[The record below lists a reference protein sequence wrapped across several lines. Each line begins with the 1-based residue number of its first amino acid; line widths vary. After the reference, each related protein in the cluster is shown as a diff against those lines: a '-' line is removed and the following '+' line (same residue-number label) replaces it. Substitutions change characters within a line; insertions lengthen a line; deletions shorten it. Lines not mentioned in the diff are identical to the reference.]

1 MQTSNSTFI
10 FKTTL
15 RKLISD
21 SNIHSGVRVFIAMAL
36 TFIPALNS
44 NLFSFFTQ
52 SSLHISISLCL
63 GVMASAIVETDDN
76 YKGRGKFIATIVL
89 CFFIASSCVEL
100 LMPYPILFALGLF
113 ISSFAFMMLAALG
126 THYNKIG
133 FGAVLIA
140 IYTMIGH
147 QNGIIWFEQPLLL
160 SIGALWYGLFSII
173 WNFYSPYHSLREQL
187 AQLFFS
193 LSRYQQQKSALFNEK
208 EGTSNAGIFSVRQQL
223 AVQNISIVARLEQS
237 KRIIESRFQ
246 VCQKQTELD
255 KLNGYYFIAEQIH
268 ERISA
273 SQYSYS
279 QLEST
284 FGKSQILEGYH
295 QLLLQLSEDCY
306 QLGTTIH
313 AKKQYHH
320 SRRLKWTINA
330 LSDQL
335 YLLKQKLPFF
345 DNNNEALQALQ
356 AIYENLQGIDNLLL
370 SVSQDTQGKQ
380 IEAPVIAIEE
390 ENRSTLSLY
399 RQLLNAM
406 TATNPVFK
414 HALRISV
421 SLSAAFILQHLL
433 QLPQGFWLL
442 QTVLF
447 VCQPSF
453 SETRKRLF
461 QRSIGTL
468 FGILLGYPIILLIDG
483 VFAQV
488 LLLIFSAFLFFNYLR
503 TNYALAVIFI
513 TLFVMFLFNLINGTG
528 MEILPARIG
537 ETLLGCALSILAI
550 TFIMPDWQFQRF
562 PALVNQL
569 LLLSGRYF
577 KQVSLQYQYGR
588 SENLNYRLTRFQ
600 TFQSDATLTSA
611 WQSMLFEPS
620 SKQKLTKEVY
630 ALVNR
635 CDALVSYIAALAS
648 HRHKMDDFEQNSA
661 LQDLINATAQQI
673 LSAYNPGAVDDTQIV
688 NAIAPFEN
696 CKASL
701 SGETLLIIEQLRLIA
716 FTALDIQLLLQ
727 QVNFDNITKQ
737 SR

>member
-10 FKTTL
+10 IKTTL

-21 SNIHSGVRVFIAMAL
+21 SNIHSGLRVLIAMAI

-44 NLFSFFTQ
+44 NLLPFFAQ
-52 SSLHISISLCL
+52 NSLHISISLCL

-76 YKGRGKFIATIVL
+76 YKGRGKFIVTIVV
-89 CFFIASSCVEL
+89 CFFIASSSVEL
-100 LMPYPILFALGLF
+100 LMPYPILFALGLL
-113 ISSFAFMMLAALG
+113 ISSFAFMMLAVLG

-133 FGAVLIA
+133 FGAILIA

-147 QNGIIWFEQPLLL
+147 QSGINWYEQPLLL
-160 SIGALWYGLFSII
+160 SIGALWYGLFSIV
-173 WNFYSPYHSLREQL
+173 WNFYSPYRSLREQL

-208 EGTSNAGIFSVRQQL
+208 EGTSKEGILAVRQQL
-223 AVQNISIVARLEQS
+223 AIQNISIMARLEQS
-237 KRIIESRFQ
+237 KRIIQSRFQ
-246 VCQKQTELD
+246 VCHRQTELY

-273 SQYSYS
+273 SQYLYS

-306 QLGTTIH
+306 QLGMAIND
-313 AKKQYHH
+313 KKKYRH

-335 YLLKQKLPFF
+335 YLLKQKLQLF
-345 DNNNEALQALQ
+345 DNNNEAMQALQ
-356 AIYENLQGIDNLLL
+356 AIYENLRGIDNLLL
-370 SVSQDTQGKQ
+370 TVSQNQQSKQ
-380 IEAPVIAIEE
+380 TEAAVIAIEE
-390 ENRSTLSLY
+390 EQPAQSIFK
-399 RQLLNAM
+399 QLLGAM
-406 TATNPVFK
+406 KATNPVFK
-414 HALRISV
+414 HAVRISV
-421 SLSAAFILQHLL
+421 SLCAAFVLQHLL

-453 SETRKRLF
+453 SETRKRLM
-461 QRSIGTL
+461 QRSVGTL
-468 FGILLGYPIILLIDG
+468 LGILLGYPVIMLIDG
-483 VFAQV
+483 TFSQV

-503 TNYALAVIFI
+503 TNYGLAVIFI
-513 TLFVMFLFNLINGTG
+513 TLFVMFLFNLLTGTG

-550 TFIMPDWQFQRF
+550 TFIFPDWQFQRF
-562 PALVNQL
+562 PTLVNQL

-577 KQVSLQYQYGR
+577 KQVSHQYQYGR
-588 SENLNYRLTRFQ
+588 SENLNYRMTRFN
-600 TFQSDATLTSA
+600 TFKSDATLTSA

-648 HRHKMDDFEQNSA
+648 HRHKMDDFENNIA
-661 LQDLINATAQQI
+661 LQDLINATAKQI
-673 LSAYNPGAVDDTQIV
+673 SSAYNPISVDEQELV
-688 NAIAPFEN
+688 NAIEKFADYKTN
-696 CKASL
+696 L
-701 SGETLLIIEQLRLIA
+701 SGETLLIVEQLRLIA

-727 QVNFDNITKQ
+727 QVNFNYKTQ
-737 SR
+737 H